1 MTRIEQIINI
11 HREDSEPIPDLTPS
25 QAATLFFEI
34 LLAGAPRQASDEPY
48 IDCDLCPGR
57 TYCGDP
63 NIPDICDCRIEAFLR
78 EEV

>member
-1 MTRIEQIINI
+1 MNRIEQIINV
-11 HREDSEPIPDLTPS
+11 HRQDSEPLPDLTPS

-34 LLAGAPRQASDEPY
+34 LLAGAPILANDEPY

-57 TYCGDP
+57 EYCGDP
-63 NIPDICDCRIEAFLR
+63 TIPDICDYRIEAFLK